1 MIWENWERD
10 VVLVENILLYFVI
23 VITFVA
29 FVIVLG
35 CSCYKFFSTRSSDK
49 PDEEME
55 TSTQLDSP
63 TPRDQDRLPLE
74 ERRSGAPYLLDPLP
88 KRSAPPTRGTLNSSI
103 ILMEG
108 GQRSSLILM
117 EGSLR
122 STTRFSAGA
131 VRSSRVEERLPIRT
145 PLASRG

>member
-35 CSCYKFFSTRSSDK
+35 CSCYKFFRYRQCFLNSYWDNLSQYISKTTTGTCRFFNRINREKNTNTTENTLTNPNADFSSTRSSDK

-63 TPRDQDRLPLE
+63 TPRDQERLPLVMIMRMIMIMMIE
-74 ERRSGAPYLLDPLP
+74 E
-88 KRSAPPTRGTLNSSI
+88 
-103 ILMEG
+103 
-108 GQRSSLILM
+108 Q
-117 EGSLR
+117 
-122 STTRFSAGA
+122 
-131 VRSSRVEERLPIRT
+131 
-145 PLASRG
+145 